1 MTPAAAVA
9 SVWSAAIG
17 TLSSVATVGAG
28 IDLVD
33 LASFA
38 DLHAAGGQA
47 FIDNAWTTAEQLES
61 QGSAERLAAR
71 WAAKEAVMKA
81 MKCGIG
87 DLDPL
92 DVEILTDPNGAPRV
106 QLRDSALRAAAALG
120 VSQWHVS
127 LCHEAG
133 WAVAIAVAE
142 RSSI

>member
-1 MTPAAAVA
+1 VTPAAAVA
-9 SVWSAAIG
+9 SVWSDATG

-38 DLHAAGGQA
+38 ELHAAGGQA

-92 DVEILTDPNGAPRV
+92 DIEILTDPNGAPRV
-106 QLRDSALRAAAALG
+106 QLRDSALGAAAALG

-133 WAVAIAVAE
+133 WAVAIAVAA